1 MEMSIQSPVLS
12 NKSQAQQTERQA
24 KFQFFSHTGSKMFEG
39 EVDVKNMLV
48 SFQIVPLKRQGKGK
62 SCNHHSDQTD

>member
-1 MEMSIQSPVLS
+1 
-12 NKSQAQQTERQA
+12 
-24 KFQFFSHTGSKMFEG
+24 MFEG

-48 SFQIVPLKRQGKGK
+48 SFQIVLLKRQGKGK